1 MLVEGLIDSFI
12 RMPLPWDKVQK
23 GTREDFYVRMGA
35 FRKEYKDVFAEGECE
50 LVHIDEILFFFII

>member
-1 MLVEGLIDSFI
+1 MGVEGLKDPFN

-35 FRKEYKDVFAEGECE
+35 
-50 LVHIDEILFFFII
+50 LVCHGC